1 MRSFGR
7 FLGCLGLLVMTI
19 QVAAQDSIQRCATVE
34 RLEQKLSN
42 ASLRQN
48 FLQGREL
55 FNQRLKSPAGNNLI
69 LENTINTIPVVF
81 HIVLPNPSVV
91 SNAQILAQLDTLNKD
106 YGGLNG
112 DSSKIPSWF
121 KGLFGKSSIRFCLA
135 QRSPDNQPTT
145 GIHRVTSRVP
155 SFSVGSEDVKH
166 DFGGGTDSWDH
177 NQYMNIWI
185 TALSGGILGYSSFP
199 DDGSPNE
206 QGVVI
211 DYRALP
217 GGSFSS
223 YDEGK
228 TLTHETGHF
237 FNLYHIWGDD
247 NGDCSGTDFIDDT
260 PDQGNST
267 SSCRNGIDL
276 DFCTR
281 SGNGIMYQNYMDYT
295 PDACLLMFTPEQVA
309 RMEASLSNYY
319 PGLLS
324 STVCQPLSTAR
335 NNVALVQATSPE
347 QRLCQNNFIP
357 AVVIKNLGNESLT
370 RLRISTL
377 INNDSAQVYE
387 WTGSL
392 DYLAST
398 TISLRQVLLP
408 GEGKYNLRFISSQPN
423 DAPDEEPG
431 NDSLSISTQYYVSVE
446 QLSESFEST
455 PLPAG
460 WDIVK
465 KTSLSWQRINGTAA
479 DGNASYLAPNFG
491 TAAGRTDLRLRTIHV
506 DNVDSAYLGF
516 KIAATRNGSSAAR
529 ADEGDTLQVML
540 STDCGLNNTVL
551 FSKSGNSLSTTGY
564 TSDNEYS
571 PSASEWKA
579 DSINLTDYVG
589 KGDLLISFRNG
600 GAGQNNVFLDDI
612 ELRTI
617 TVNPNLKARGILIS
631 PNPARNSV
639 AIQFYPPPADL
650 RSISLFTM
658 SGQKLKEISVG
669 NTGLGLYNMDL
680 SGNPAGVYLVV
691 LRYANR
697 IVQRKIVKVK

>member
-7 FLGCLGLLVMTI
+7 FLGCFGLLLMSI
-19 QVAAQDSIQRCATVE
+19 QAAAQDSIQRCATVE

-42 ASLRQN
+42 AALRQN
-48 FLQGREL
+48 FLQGRQL
-55 FNQRLKSPAGNNLI
+55 FNQKLKSPAGNNLI

-81 HIVLPNPSVV
+81 HIVLPNPSDV
-91 SNAQILAQLDTLNKD
+91 SNAQVLAQLDTLNKD

-112 DSSKIPSWF
+112 DSTKIPSWF

-135 QRSPDNQPTT
+135 QRTPDNQPTT
-145 GIHRVTSRVP
+145 GIHRVTSRVA
-155 SFSVGSEDVKH
+155 SFSVASEDVKH
-166 DFGGGTDSWDH
+166 DFGGGTDIWDH

-185 TALSGGILGYSSFP
+185 TSLSGGILGYSSFP
-199 DDGSPNE
+199 DDGSPDE

-223 YDEGK
+223 YNAGK
-228 TLTHETGHF
+228 TLTHEIGHF

-247 NGDCSGTDFIDDT
+247 DGACSGTDFIDDT

-267 SSCRNGIDL
+267 SSCGNGIEL

-295 PDACLLMFTPEQVA
+295 PDACLVMFTAGQVT

-319 PGLLS
+319 PTLLS
-324 STVCQPLSTAR
+324 STVCQPLSTTG
-335 NNVALVQATSPE
+335 NDVSLVQATSPE

-357 AVVIKNLGNESLT
+357 AIVIKNLGNQPLT
-370 RLRISTL
+370 KLKISTL

-392 DYLAST
+392 NYLAST
-398 TISLRQVLLP
+398 TISLPQILLP
-408 GEGKYNLRFISSQPN
+408 GEGNYSLRFISSQPN
-423 DAPDEEPG
+423 NTSDEDPA
-431 NDSLSISTQYYVSVE
+431 NDSLSISTQYYASVE
-446 QLSESFEST
+446 LLSESFESN

-465 KTSLSWQRINGTAA
+465 KGSLSWQRISGTAA
-479 DGNASYLAPNFG
+479 DGNASYSAPNFG
-491 TAAGRTDLRLRTIHV
+491 TTAGRTDLRLRTLRV
-506 DNVDSAYLGF
+506 DNVDSAYLCF

-529 ADEGDTLQVML
+529 ADEGDTLQVLL
-540 STDCGLNNTVL
+540 STDCGVNSTVL

-589 KGDLLISFRNG
+589 KGDFLISFRNG
-600 GAGQNNVFLDDI
+600 GAGQNNVYLDDI
-612 ELRTI
+612 ELKTV
-617 TVNPNLKARGILIS
+617 TVNPNLKSRGILIS
-631 PNPARNSV
+631 PNPARNSI
-639 AIQFYPPPADL
+639 AIQFYPPPTDL
-650 RSISLFTM
+650 RSISLFTL
-658 SGQKLKEISVG
+658 SGQKLKEIPVG
-669 NTGLGLYNMDL
+669 NTGLGLYSMDL
-680 SGNPAGVYLVV
+680 SGNPAGIYLVV
-691 LRYANR
+691 LRYADR
-697 IVQRKIVKVK
+697 IVQRKIVKIK